1 MSLIDILVCELLP
14 FLVGCNLVLFVL
26 DLAILDPWAAVDLL
40 LVALALEG
48 KSFYEVLQ
56 SLKT

>member
-1 MSLIDILVCELLP
+1 MIDVLARELLP

-26 DLAILDPWAAVDLL
+26 DLAMLDPWAAVDLL

-48 KSFYEVLQ
+48 KFFYEVLQ

>member
-1 MSLIDILVCELLP
+1 MIDVLACELLP

-26 DLAILDPWAAVDLL
+26 DLAMLDPWAAVDLL
-40 LVALALEG
+40 LVALSLEG

-56 SLKT
+56 SLET